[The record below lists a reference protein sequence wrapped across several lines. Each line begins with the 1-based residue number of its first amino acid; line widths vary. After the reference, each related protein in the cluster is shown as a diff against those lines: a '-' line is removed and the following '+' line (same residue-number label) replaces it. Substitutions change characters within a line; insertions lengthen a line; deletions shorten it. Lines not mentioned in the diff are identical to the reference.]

1 MGAGHL
7 QRIRR
12 LKSGDQ
18 WRIEHVRELIDAI
31 DASSAVGGVGITTRS
46 SPAGTVINAAP
57 GRGGSYVDPT
67 NREFQIK
74 FWDMESNIF
83 YPSHDPKD
91 DKVPVVFSGR
101 IFDKEMV
108 THWCGPEEEFAPF
121 ASNELYVVINVA
133 PNGDIL
139 GAAFLP
145 KGGENI
151 EWKPGKIG
159 MYFVKVGHLRDD
171 GSVYQMLQGPI
182 ELFLRDEAE
191 VNIHEFK
198 IKIASGDSGG
208 NPDVPPT
215 PPVEEGGNPPAPEGE
230 KKVKVYWGRILKA
243 DYSAF
248 DVGEVMAWNSV
259 PDSSAE
265 NCKIY
270 VLFDVDTDGVITKAE
285 FATKER
291 ENKQFYPPSE
301 ADTLGQFGEYCIQ
314 VGSVNDGVIVQTLH
328 GPIPFLSRV
337 GRARYG
343 VTAYKGVDGQFLD
356 FWPMWGA
363 PGLEVELNKVTDE
376 ETGESAPSG
385 IKFIPRLIADNGG
398 IKINIP
404 SKKSGKEDY
413 VGIESTVVTPF
424 SVTVETVESD
434 SPPPAPPPEE
444 GDGTETPPETEPEPE
459 PVKKIIVK
467 ANGGTV
473 SYFRDNST
481 ELSTWYGEDAEF
493 PLEDGYIYVDY
504 GISSGRIEIKYDY
517 SPPQRWESDNKGE
530 PTYSRCAV
538 AKIFGGKVTQLTF
551 CSFIASPMFI
561 GDRAV
566 LDMAPYASIPN
577 PG

>member
-31 DASSAVGGVGITTRS
+31 DASGAVGGVGITTRS

-57 GRGGSYVDPT
+57 GRRGSYVDPT
-67 NREFQIK
+67 DREFQIK
-74 FWDMESNIF
+74 FMDMESGKF
-83 YPSHDPKD
+83 YPSHDPND

-108 THWCGPEEEFAPF
+108 THWCGPEEEFVPF
-121 ASNELYVVINVA
+121 ASDELYVVVNVM

-145 KGGENI
+145 KGGKNI

-159 MYFVKVGHLRDD
+159 MYFVKVGHLRED

-182 ELFLRDEAE
+182 ELFLREKAD

-198 IKIASGDSGG
+198 IKIESSDSGG
-208 NPDVPPT
+208 KPDVPPT
-215 PPVEEGGNPPAPEGE
+215 SPVEGGGTPVPEGE

-243 DYSAF
+243 DYSTF
-248 DVGEVMAWNSV
+248 DVGEVMTWNSV

-270 VLFDVDTDGVITKAE
+270 VHFDVDTDGVVTKAE
-285 FATKER
+285 FLTEER

-301 ADTLGQFGEYCIQ
+301 SDTLGQFGEYCVQ
-314 VGSVNDGVIVQTLH
+314 VGSINDGQIVQMLH

-337 GRARYG
+337 GRAKYG

-376 ETGESAPSG
+376 ETGESSPSG
-385 IKFIPRLIADNGG
+385 VKFIPRLIADNGG

-413 VGIESTVVTPF
+413 IGLEGTVVTPF
-424 SVTVETVESD
+424 FVTVEEDESY
-434 SPPPAPPPEE
+434 APPPPSTEE
-444 GDGTETPPETEPEPE
+444 GGETEPPPE
-459 PVKKIIVK
+459 PVNKIILK
-467 ANGGTV
+467 SNGGTV

-481 ELSTWYGEDAEF
+481 DLSTWYGEDTEF
-493 PLEDGYIYVDY
+493 SLADGYIYIEY
-504 GISSGRIEIKYDY
+504 NINSGSLEIKYDY
-517 SPPQRWESDNKGE
+517 SPPQRWESADNGE
-530 PTYSRCAV
+530 PSYSRCAV
-538 AKIFGGKVTQLTF
+538 AKIFGKNVTQLTF

-566 LDMAPYASIPN
+566 LDLAPYASIPN